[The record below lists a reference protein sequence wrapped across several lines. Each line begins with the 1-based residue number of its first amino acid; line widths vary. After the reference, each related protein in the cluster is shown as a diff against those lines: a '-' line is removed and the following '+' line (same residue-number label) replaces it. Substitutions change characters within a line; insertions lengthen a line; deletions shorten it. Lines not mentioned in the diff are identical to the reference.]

1 MAKLTPL
8 PAKLAGNDGDNKILF
23 DKLCPLAVHQALG
36 SFDNRKKE
44 LVKTELDRIQ
54 EATNLA
60 NASMS
65 SMNLPAALEVTKG
78 NEIPKSLREKSQA
91 VINAGKVIF
100 HFRICVDKT
109 YLYLLMIILSGT
121 PKFGSS
127 CCKGLQLSQIEFKK
141 LQI

>member
-1 MAKLTPL
+1 MAL
-8 PAKLAGNDGDNKILF
+8 P
-23 DKLCPLAVHQALG
+23 QALG

-78 NEIPKSLREKSQA
+78 NEIPQSLREKSQA
-91 VINAGKVIF
+91 VINAGKKLVHVLKPF
-100 HFRICVDKT
+100 HLVQRFSYMDVMTKVRYFLT
-109 YLYLLMIILSGT
+109 NES
-121 PKFGSS
+121 
-127 CCKGLQLSQIEFKK
+127 
-141 LQI
+141 